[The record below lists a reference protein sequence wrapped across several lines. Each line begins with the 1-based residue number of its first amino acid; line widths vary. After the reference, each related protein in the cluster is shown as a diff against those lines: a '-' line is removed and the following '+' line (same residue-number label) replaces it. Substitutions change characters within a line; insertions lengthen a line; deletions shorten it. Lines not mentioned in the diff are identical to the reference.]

1 MEPIVTLT
9 LSLDDAR
16 ELYKTLMARAIMEE
30 TLRRE
35 QGLESVDPPA
45 LMGCLEQ
52 ALHVQPEQV
61 ARLGEQVEDEL
72 WQHAWL
78 TFTDEWAWHRAKQ
91 DVHKELGKSGLAHLN
106 ASEQERAIEDRYN
119 KAFDTYL
126 QEIELPGHEEGAPSV
141 RLKGERITTPQ
152 KPKSSR
158 L

>member
-16 ELYKTLMARAIMEE
+16 ELYKTLMARAIVEE

-45 LMGCLEQ
+45 LMGRLEQ
-52 ALHVQPEQV
+52 VLQIQPEQV
-61 ARLGEQVEDEL
+61 ARLGEHIEDEL

-91 DVHKELGKSGLAHLN
+91 DVQKELGKKN
-106 ASEQERAIEDRYN
+106 AERLTPPELERAVEARYN
-119 KAFDTYL
+119 KTFEKYL
-126 QEIELPGHEEGAPSV
+126 LEVELPGHEEGASCI
-141 RLKGERITTPQ
+141 RSKTERIAAPH

-158 L
+158 A